1 MPKQEPKKPRQP
13 KSKRLNLNTK
23 AKWEALL
30 KEVKKEQ
37 VPIGVLR
44 YITVN
49 LKDGTSV
56 DVNIA
61 EMLEEGADPAV
72 VEDSAE
78 RFVCLEAQGVE
89 EEEHAMWTDQHESRL
104 FIALLSIKGNWH
116 SSSVAAYAANNLGER
131 AVALMSKQVGV
142 VCCPKKTKAASQG

>member
-1 MPKQEPKKPRQP
+1 MLEAMRAPAPKLPERRSFHEQGA
-13 KSKRLNLNTK
+13 RL
-23 AKWEALL
+23 
-30 KEVKKEQ
+30 V
-37 VPIGVLR
+37 
-44 YITVN
+44 
-49 LKDGTSV
+49 DGTVPVERLQSFFKT
-56 DVNIA
+56 
-61 EMLEEGADPAV
+61 DPAV

-104 FIALLSIKGNWH
+104 FIALLSVKGNWH
-116 SSSVAAYAANNLGER
+116 SLSVAAVAANNLRER